1 MPESGYISHTHPSCS
16 SNRQFRQRKLG
27 VTFSLK
33 ELVQIELCWRLKT
46 KFLWKSF
53 DVEMNEWVLNYRNVC
68 PLHFKSQDLLLPT
81 TLMLDDE
88 IIVVTSLLPVS
99 SVWYL
104 GSKTRPD
111 QNRKGVN
118 FNNQCCR
125 FSTCVI
131 PKQSFIKCV
140 LWAQIRTLTIRQCNA
155 VLQIWILIYKKV
167 DRSRPRVNWNL
178 PPNQLC
184 PVTNIYCLCKCW
196 CCKMHF
202 TNLLEE
208 IDRLNFFVVLGWR
221 MHLTLISINYSWPLK
236 LFER

>member
-1 MPESGYISHTHPSCS
+1 MYALYILNPRICCCRLLSCWMM
-16 SNRQFRQRKLG
+16 R
-27 VTFSLK
+27 
-33 ELVQIELCWRLKT
+33 
-46 KFLWKSF
+46 
-53 DVEMNEWVLNYRNVC
+53 
-68 PLHFKSQDLLLPT
+68 LLLW
-81 TLMLDDE
+81 
-88 IIVVTSLLPVS
+88 PVCYQCQVS
-99 SVWYL
+99 GTWEV
-104 GSKTRPD
+104 KPD
-111 QNRKGVN
+111 QTRIAKGSILTIN
-118 FNNQCCR
+118 FVD

-131 PKQSFIKCV
+131 SKQSFIKCV